1 MKFWTNGIIVGIAIA
16 IICYALFKVVLKLIA
31 KLMIRHEIKE
41 WNKLMQDN
49 VSTTTINVKDV
60 LSRHF
65 DGLLKERNRILEE
78 QKKAK

>member
-1 MKFWTNGIIVGIAIA
+1 MANGIIVGIAIA

-65 DGLLKERNRILEE
+65 DGLLKERDRILEE